1 MATSDLKE
9 FIEDRLLAYDPDIDL
24 SDGSPAQDQVVD
36 PIVRRFQ
43 PDPFEMNVETFIETR
58 LRQEMDLNTREGSGI
73 RDLLVK
79 PNQILLDPISREVQL
94 LRQSQSLANPELLA
108 PSEADALVAN
118 LFINRS
124 RGGLATGTVRLYF
137 NAPIAINISASN
149 LVYTVD
155 GRRYLP
161 TTLQSISAEAMI
173 FNQSGNLYYFDIQ
186 VTAEK
191 PGAEYNISKS
201 SVVGITN
208 LNSAVRVDNPD
219 KFENGLDEETT
230 DDLVQ
235 RAELAVTER
244 SLVVGRGAA
253 TRLRAQFEDLMHL
266 QIVGMFDEE
275 MERDVLTG
283 GDLGPVLL
291 SNNDGYTEDDG
302 DGDDVTHTLKTY
314 GADLYSLFDGPGVVS
329 NYKLTVQS
337 VSYGTDGEVQLLNL
351 SHFHS
356 ATARFKPSDV
366 GSVLI
371 RVSSLDLSNVGV
383 AKIIGYSSPTE
394 VVLSVAGGA
403 DTNITWILTR
413 PTKEFDITE
422 VMQNDEL
429 RFDGNLDVDLQS
441 LIWSIRQRVLTL
453 SDIPGGILFSADTG
467 TIEILPDQVHIGGAT
482 DFYVRGTS
490 VSEESL
496 VVAAVADENPRII
509 GMKGETDS
517 SAADTFF
524 YDSTVDFVESGV
536 LPGHSLVIDAGADAG
551 SKRILRVGIDQTGAA
566 DPHYIQVGISDAFA
580 LTASEIRYRIVDS
593 IDLDLRQPRTV
604 RGTGADLQ
612 TIQLSKLVTTTSA
625 LDFTQIGTQVGDTLR
640 IKDGVDASDYRI
652 EAISG
657 TGNKNLT
664 LSSPL
669 TATLDNLSW
678 EVFKAQDGIQ
688 FPLVRIR
695 SIDLL
700 DSSRQLTGDTIPFAD
715 PIDAR
720 SYSFSNAGNGVK
732 VQTIDAIT
740 GIVGGL
746 NLDGLTYPLAATT
759 ISVKVNNASPLA
771 IVLTGAV
778 SKTDLLNK
786 INAVVPNIAGV
797 LDVDGEDR
805 LTIRSGDRWLIVV
818 ADANNANIG
827 LDINGEDNRQIK
839 SAAEIVD
846 WGDTDYGL
854 LSVRDV
860 VSITTGDNIGYH
872 HLVAVKSSPTS
883 KLLAVKIDELSGAL
897 RFLQPNVNVSLTVGS
912 RSFGKAR
919 VYFLEPT
926 SFEVRGNWHGALKNT
941 TDVPANAA
949 LSETGTT
956 IIEDENPL
964 TYFSATIDG
973 STLRFIPDPELYYQ
987 VVPSPDEDTPNNLLT
1002 VAADNTLEVKSSS
1015 LAGVLGQN
1023 SRGTEIDFLL
1033 REVKVGDLI
1042 DVTYQPIQGSNDL
1055 TPGILSDFFNRTLI
1069 LSLDGAL
1076 PRTLTFSKVPSAA
1089 TDLTDEI
1096 NTFFGENIASIE
1108 TIGSAKYLKLEAD
1121 FSIVVHKNGSANGG
1135 PGNHFGLSVISNT
1148 SNKAVDNI
1156 DGFYTVTSLEP
1167 LPFAET
1173 DYNKIEVSPAPTTGG
1188 QAQHFKVLRP
1198 GVQRI
1203 HSTAMSDNKEFGLY
1217 YVDVELVSEGSGNQ
1231 WNLAADQIFFV
1242 AGHESDGYR
1251 LNVVDSN
1258 LSFTIE
1264 ENVSIELS
1272 RRILTVGSSDRPD
1285 QAVQLSGQ
1293 NIQINY
1299 DRSPLVSSVQSFA
1312 SSTLDRVLN
1321 ASILVRHLFPHYINF
1336 SMNYRGGSSADVV
1349 SKDVLDH
1356 LNSLTPDDRVESS
1369 DIQDLARR
1377 RGADYIENPL
1387 TLVAVAHDKDRVI
1400 SVDRSVNYVTKG
1412 RLSTFFV
1419 GEVSVTRESVEV
1431 L

>member
-9 FIEDRLLAYDPDIDL
+9 FVEDRLLAFDPTIDL

-58 LRQEMDLNTREGSGI
+58 LRQEMNINTREGSGL

-79 PNQILLDPISREVQL
+79 PNQILLDPISREVQI

-124 RGGLATGTVRLYF
+124 RGGLSTGTVRLYF

-155 GRRYLP
+155 GLRYLP

-191 PGAEYNISKS
+191 PGAAYNIAKN

-208 LNSAVRVDNPD
+208 LNAAVRVDNPD

-230 DDLVQ
+230 DNLVQ
-235 RAELAVTER
+235 RAESAVTER
-244 SLVVGRGAA
+244 SLVVGRGAS
-253 TRLRAQFEDLMHL
+253 TRLRDQFEDLMHL

-275 MERDVLTG
+275 MQRDVLTG

-291 SNNDGYTEDDG
+291 SGNDGYTEDDG
-302 DGDDVTHTLKTY
+302 DGDNVSHILKTH
-314 GADLYSLFDGPGVVS
+314 GTDLYSVFDGPGSVS

-356 ATARFKPSDV
+356 AKARFKSSDV

-371 RVSSLDLSNVGV
+371 RVSATDPSNIGV
-383 AKIIGYSSPTE
+383 AKIIGFASATE
-394 VVLSVAGGA
+394 VVLNVAGGA
-403 DTNITWILTR
+403 ETGITWILTR
-413 PTKEFDITE
+413 PTQEFDIVE
-422 VMQNDEL
+422 VLQNNEL
-429 RFDGNLDVDLQS
+429 RFDGDLDVNLQS

-453 SDIPGGILFSADTG
+453 SDIPGGILFSADKG

-482 DFYVRGTS
+482 DFYVRGTG

-496 VVAAVADENPRII
+496 VIAAIADENPRVI
-509 GMKGETDS
+509 GMSGETVAS
-517 SAADTFF
+517 TFF
-524 YDSTVDFVESGV
+524 YDSAVDFVEEGV
-536 LPGHSLVIDAGADAG
+536 LPGQSLVIDAGADAG
-551 SKRILRVGIDQTGAA
+551 SKRILRVGIDPTGAA
-566 DPHYIQVGISDAFA
+566 DPHYVQVGLSDVFA

-604 RGTGADLQ
+604 RGTGSDLQ
-612 TIQLSKLVTTTSA
+612 TIQLNKLVTTTSA
-625 LDFTQIGTQVGDTLR
+625 LDFTQIGAQVGDTLR
-640 IKDGVDASDYRI
+640 IKEGVDTGDYLI
-652 EAISG
+652 ESISG

-664 LSSPL
+664 LSRAL
-669 TATLDNLSW
+669 TATLNDLSW
-678 EVFKAQDGIQ
+678 EIFKAQDGIQ

-740 GIVGGL
+740 GIVGSL
-746 NLDGLTYPLAATT
+746 DLDGLSYPLAATT
-759 ISVKVNNASPLA
+759 ISVKVNNAAPLS

-786 INAVVPNIAGV
+786 INAAVPNIAGV

-805 LTIRSGDRWLIVV
+805 LAIRSGDRWLIVQAG
-818 ADANNANIG
+818 ADNANIG

-846 WGDTDYGL
+846 WGDTDYSL
-854 LSVRDV
+854 VAVRDV
-860 VSITTGDNIGYH
+860 VSITTGDNIGYL

-883 KLLAVKIDELSGAL
+883 KLLAIKIDELTGSV
-897 RFLQPNVNVSLTVGS
+897 RFLQPNVNVALTVGS

-919 VYFLEPT
+919 IYFLDPT
-926 SFEVRGNWHGALKNT
+926 SFEVRGNWHAALKNT

-949 LSETGTT
+949 LSETGAT
-956 IIEDENPL
+956 IIENESPL
-964 TYFSATIDG
+964 TYFSATIEG
-973 STLRFIPDPELYYQ
+973 STLRFIPDPELNYQ
-987 VVPSPDEDTPNNLLT
+987 VIPSLDEDTPNNLLT

-1023 SRGTEIDFLL
+1023 SRGAEIDFLL

-1055 TPGILSDFFNRTLI
+1055 APGILAGFFNRTLV

-1076 PRTLTFSKVPSAA
+1076 PRTLTFSKVPSSA

-1096 NTFFGENIASIE
+1096 NTFFGENIAEIE
-1108 TIGSAKYLKLEAD
+1108 TIGAAKYLKLEAD

-1135 PGNHFGLSVISNT
+1135 PGNFFGLSITSNT

-1167 LPFAET
+1167 LPFAAT
-1173 DYNKIEVSPAPTTGG
+1173 VYTKIEVSPAPTVGG

-1203 HSTAMSDNKEFGLY
+1203 HSTAMGDNKELGLY

-1231 WNLAADQIFFV
+1231 WNLAADQV
-1242 AGHESDGYR
+1242 LLVTGHESDGYR
-1251 LNVVDSN
+1251 LNVVDPN
-1258 LSFTIE
+1258 FSFTIE
-1264 ENVSIELS
+1264 ESVSIELS

-1293 NIQINY
+1293 NIQVNY
-1299 DRSPLVSSVQSFA
+1299 DRSPLVSSIQSFA
-1312 SSTLDRVLN
+1312 TSTLDRVLN

-1336 SMNYRGGSSADVV
+1336 AMNYRGGSSADVV
-1349 SKDVLDH
+1349 SKDVLEY

-1369 DIQDLARR
+1369 DIQNLARR
-1377 RGADYIENPL
+1377 RGADYVENPL
-1387 TLVAVAHDKDRVI
+1387 TLVAVTHDKDRVI

-1419 GEVSVTRESVEV
+1419 GETTVTRESVEV